1 MGIESHSS
9 WKEAVN
15 QYSEAQ
21 KMGEELNLTLQ
32 IPENFSNGYTFQS
45 ALPVHASGQ
54 DEEGNAVKEWTGMNL
69 IYQKEGQPDLTIDME
84 QMRESEGYGVGDE
97 TFEYNGIRLVYS
109 KEHYRF
115 VPPEYQVSEEE
126 QAQMDA
132 GELII
137 SYGSPEVQDSEI
149 QSLNWQAD
157 EISYGLMIFDS
168 TITPAE
174 LVQMAEEIIG
184 GNGQ

>member
-1 MGIESHSS
+1 
-9 WKEAVN
+9 
-15 QYSEAQ
+15 
-21 KMGEELNLTLQ
+21 
-32 IPENFSNGYTFQS
+32 
-45 ALPVHASGQ
+45 
-54 DEEGNAVKEWTGMNL
+54 MNL

-84 QMRESEGYGVGDE
+84 QMQESEGYGVGDE